1 MNTDYKKPPL
11 APKPKFLGHLTSVA
25 VSKLPSSLVSKQGFL
40 SSPNSTARGPKP
52 PIAPKPKLPSSS
64 EEEASTVH
72 ENNNIN
78 RCTNGSLIYSDDE
91 MNEENQCNSKCSDCD
106 ALDLSDEDEYIVVPE
121 VQLTDGGSDEFD
133 NEGRLCFELSSDILK
148 STDYVDGDG
157 EESVSRPQDEDDGPT
172 KPFEVGDSEMKEA
185 VEQEEQDSLEF
196 TELADNEFTD
206 TAESPN
212 HAFSESE
219 GLISS
224 FTDEAMDYKDNVEES
239 DNCCSV
245 EGNEDSGGE
254 QELGDVTTDSV
265 IETDNIVNDQAT
277 DCGVCDFVVDISLE
291 ISPVYEEQRDG
302 ENEDHCD
309 TTESQE
315 PFVGDEVLPNEQ
327 TEDEPEVELFDM
339 DQALENSN
347 ALEDPPSLEVL
358 PNADV
363 TDNSDVAVE
372 DETDSN
378 NPEAECSISV
388 SSADSGSHL
397 GIQTEVCNEEEPS
410 EMESNDFPH
419 LEDQERVESSEVD
432 SCEAVPPETDYEEE
446 AGELPSEDL
455 GAKSCSFRHSA
466 TSDSVNDELWS
477 ESQAVETTDVPDTES
492 EAEVPPCETDAVG
505 IVLEELAEATPEET
519 ASVEEESDNLEENIH
534 EEVEAEGVLVET
546 LELAAEETP
555 NVEKESDSPEEN
567 LPEEVEAEGV
577 LVETLELAA
586 EETPNVEKESDSPEE
601 NLPEE
606 VEAEGVLVET
616 LELAA
621 EETPNVEKESD
632 SPEENL
638 SEELEAEG
646 VLVETL
652 ELAAEETPNVEK
664 ESDSPEEN
672 LPEEVEAE
680 GVLVETLE
688 LAAEETPNVE
698 KESDSPE
705 ENLPEEVEAEGVLV
719 ETVELAAEETPNIEK
734 ESDSPEENLP
744 EEVEGGLEETPGLEL
759 EEDASAER
767 ECDNLEI
774 HPAETHAD
782 ESNLEEAPQST
793 LEEHAS
799 IEEENDSPESLPEE
813 DGNNEDNKDA
823 LEGET
828 IEGQDQFTE
837 LHTSN
842 EEDGVGDVSCCEE
855 LTESP
860 LPTKEVPVSENVD
873 QAETEDELSTKG
885 NLDEHAQLEQENEQ
899 VVVPGEK
906 NESVEQAEEATVDQ
920 NRRELRNAE
929 GENSLLTVD
938 RKAIVTRTRSLSGKV
953 PGYVPETVPE
963 EPGPDSD
970 LQSPNEGPQEGALDN
985 GSQVQGTEVSQA
997 EANRV
1002 ALSKPKRIIL
1012 YPRSYSV
1019 EGREMPFSVYGEID
1033 DSSFNDTQMK
1043 RKEDNLSLPLIG
1055 SSGSFSQRNHLS
1067 SSGVSTPSSVVDIP
1081 PPFELAS
1088 ITKKPITKSS
1098 PSLLIENESPD
1109 KYSKKKK
1116 SSFKRFLTLKFRKK
1130 TENKVHVDV
1139 NVSSSRSSSESSHH
1153 GPSRLLD
1160 LDRRSLGSSPQMK
1173 TRSGKVRASDS
1184 PSTFLF
1190 YKDCKRKGTPKTF
1203 SRSVSRVES
1212 FEDRSRP
1219 PFMPLP
1225 LTKPRS
1231 ISFPNAD
1238 TSDYENIPAMS
1249 SDYENIQIP
1258 PRRPTRT
1265 GTFTEFFEDPSRAL
1279 SAANESDG
1287 YVDMSSFT
1295 AFESIQHS
1303 PEQETESAYTEPYKV
1318 CRISV
1323 VPTEDV
1329 TSDEEPEKS
1338 SGEEEK
1344 GQGETAS
1351 DKQVTCSDSA
1361 QMTKGQSR
1369 SYYIAKELMSSEEEP
1384 QKKKKKLGI
1393 SKFEKTRRKKKEN
1406 TEEWLFR
1413 DTQIFFH
1420 LLLFP
1425 KDLREAVTK
1434 VASDDGEGG
1443 TEEESLSQIL
1453 CELPAIYQLHQ
1464 EIQNQ
1469 LQGRISNWE
1478 EHPKIADVFLSR
1490 TTELSVYTTYI
1501 ACFDNNTSLLDQCCQ
1516 RSPHFAAILSQFQ
1529 QSPGCG
1535 NAGVKHLLLWVVR
1548 RILQYRLFLT
1558 DYLNNLSPDSTEYE
1572 DTQAA
1577 LMIVSELGDRV
1588 NDGMRQGENLQKLVH
1603 VEYSVRGHSHHFLQP
1618 GREFVKE
1625 GTLMKVSTRSK
1636 NPRHLFLMNDV
1647 LLYTYPQKNGKY
1659 RLKNTLAVAGLK
1671 ISRPVLEKATNVLKI
1686 ENAEC
1691 CLTLSASSCS
1701 ERDEWYST
1709 LTRTIHDS
1717 CRIQSASGSD
1727 STSEAKERAGICL
1740 GEKPPTLVP
1749 VSHVM
1754 MCMNCACDFT
1764 LTLRRHHCH
1773 ACGKIV
1779 CRNCSRNKYPL
1790 KYLKDRLAKVCD
1802 QCFTELKRRE
1812 LLPLRE
1818 SVPPPSPKSTGS
1830 AFSSVFFGI
1839 HYSSLRKPKK
1849 IPSALKQV
1857 SASEE
1862 GASINGYLHRCRR
1875 GKRHWKK
1882 RWFVIKDKVLYTYAA
1897 NEDKVATES
1906 LPLLGFTIL
1915 PEKGGEVEPSSEFQ
1929 LYHKKTLFYSFRA
1942 EDPAAARRW
1951 TEVMKEATVL

>member
-534 EEVEAEGVLVET
+534 
-546 LELAAEETP
+546 
-555 NVEKESDSPEEN
+555 
-567 LPEEVEAEGV
+567 
-577 LVETLELAA
+577 
-586 EETPNVEKESDSPEE
+586 
-601 NLPEE
+601 
-606 VEAEGVLVET
+606 
-616 LELAA
+616 
-621 EETPNVEKESD
+621 
-632 SPEENL
+632 
-638 SEELEAEG
+638 
-646 VLVETL
+646 
-652 ELAAEETPNVEK
+652 
-664 ESDSPEEN
+664 
-672 LPEEVEAE
+672 EEVEAE

-1303 PEQETESAYTEPYKV
+1303 PEQETERYL
-1318 CRISV
+1318 
-1323 VPTEDV
+1323 
-1329 TSDEEPEKS
+1329 
-1338 SGEEEK
+1338 
-1344 GQGETAS
+1344 ETL
-1351 DKQVTCSDSA
+1351 KLLHV
-1361 QMTKGQSR
+1361 
-1369 SYYIAKELMSSEEEP
+1369 
-1384 QKKKKKLGI
+1384 KKKKLGI